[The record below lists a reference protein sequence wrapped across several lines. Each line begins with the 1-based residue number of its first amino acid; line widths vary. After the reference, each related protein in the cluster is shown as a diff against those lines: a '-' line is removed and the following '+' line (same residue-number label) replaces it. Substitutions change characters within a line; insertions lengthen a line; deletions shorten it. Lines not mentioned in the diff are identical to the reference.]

1 MLHFLSFIANFM
13 NVPCIQGSAQITGS
27 QLDDFSESE
36 LTCVTSTQMKGQ
48 NPDRKLH
55 LFQSLAP
62 GFVIVLKTC
71 FYQQ

>member
-1 MLHFLSFIANFM
+1 MLHFLSFIANFIK
-13 NVPCIQGSAQITGS
+13 VPCISGSSQIIGS

-36 LTCVTSTQMKGQ
+36 LTCVTSTRMKRQ
-48 NPDRKLH
+48 NPERMLR

-71 FYQQ
+71 F